1 MSDSAYTSSLYDF
14 ELESTL
20 ASEDAARQ
28 FRRVAFLYSTPVGS
42 IPTDRE
48 FGIDMS
54 FLDRPAE
61 TSHALFVAEIV
72 DKTAKFVP
80 AVRVKS
86 VTWDAD
92 ANGKAKPKVVI
103 EDA

>member
-1 MSDSAYTSSLYDF
+1 MSEDTDGLYDF

-20 ASEDAARQ
+20 TGEDAAQQ
-28 FRRVAFLYSTPVGS
+28 FRRVAFLYSTPVGTVA
-42 IPTDRE
+42 TDRE
-48 FGIDMS
+48 FGINMD
-54 FLDRPAE
+54 FLGRPAE
-61 TSHALFVAEIV
+61 TAQALYVAEIV

-86 VTWDAD
+86 VTWNAD
-92 ANGKAKPKVVI
+92 ASGKAKPKVVI